1 MKTTLFLLLF
11 CISSHFNSFAQ
22 VYGNEWIQ
30 YNQKYYAFKIHT
42 SGIHKIDYSALQ
54 NANITPNT
62 FSSQNIQIF
71 GREQEIPLYIEDG
84 GDSSFDPGD
93 YLLFYAEKNDGW
105 LDSTLYASAS
115 DVGNPKYSLYNDT
128 IQYFFTW
135 NTATNNKR
143 FQLETDTDIAA
154 YAPSNYILFERFQ
167 SNNSSYNEGE
177 KYSDASSSFFT
188 SGEGWGSSQVNGAGG
203 YTWDASTTQIDQ
215 IYQGPDAPLIQYKS
229 VTVGV
234 SNASFSGVGNH
245 HTRHTIGSSNFV
257 ICDSIF
263 TGWKAIHIS
272 KTFPASILP
281 ASGNSNF
288 KISIVG
294 DLGAAT
300 DYQSINYWSFLYP
313 RIPSLSGAASSNF
326 LVENNALQS
335 KIRVDLTNSSSSNPL
350 FFVLGE
356 NPRKLV
362 PISNGGVHSLL
373 IPNSSS
379 GANQRVIQQD
389 ASSIVTISN
398 LVSVGPGDRFTD
410 FESME
415 TDSSLLLI
423 YHPKLQAASAQY
435 ADYRSSGLGG
445 NHTVIF
451 ANVNELYQQYGGGIE
466 KHINGIRRFSHHIYD
481 NATVKPVGL
490 FLIGKGIREA
500 NVVSVLSTG
509 PGSRKNSTNFAASL
523 IPSFGQPSSDA
534 CITSNLTGTTKWKPL
549 IPTGRIAVNSNQELS
564 DYLDKVKE
572 HEQNQNPLSEYSSST
587 KDWQK
592 QVLHFIGGSNV
603 GQQNLFGQY
612 MGALAN
618 ILKKE
623 EFGGNVQSIAKIG
636 NNPLSPTE
644 LNAVMDRI
652 RDGVSLINLFGHYNS
667 SSSGFEINI
676 DEPSNWNNQ
685 GKYPLIITN
694 SCYNGDIFQ
703 NSVSKSEEFVRSA
716 NSGAIGY
723 IGTIGLGFPHT
734 LNQYSSQLY
743 KQFSGVNYGTTLGK
757 QIQETIAALES
768 PTADLF
774 IESTCLQMTLNG
786 DPMVKLNWHERPEIE
801 ITEQSI
807 SFLPEDLNL
816 TVDSIQIN
824 LDLKNLGR
832 SITDTFLVEVTRNF
846 PSTTV
851 DSVYTFLIPELH
863 YTSTLSFKL
872 PLQANIGIG
881 INTFSFKIDQPSYL
895 DEQYD
900 EVLNNQVV
908 KTLFIDIDGIQPIL
922 PYEFAVVPNDSVTLK
937 ASTIN
942 PIAELNTY
950 RFEIDTI
957 DFEGAASPF
966 HRYALITGLGG
977 IKEINPSQWILSS
990 SMVNAPIICTD
1001 STVYF
1006 WRVAVDDPNPLWRES
1021 SFQYIPN
1028 KTGWGQDHFFQ
1039 FKNNGFNGV
1048 IYNRPN
1054 RKRIFGPNIKELTC
1068 SVKITTSE
1076 VGTYFNEYS
1085 IDGQQQEYA
1094 LCLFDPSFYVAIIDP
1109 LTLEPWRTDEY
1120 TGIFGQANYGVGPCR
1135 SRAEKYFIFR
1145 QGSEAQRNNFKNMLA
1160 AVPDSHFIL
1169 VYSPITSLYNVW
1181 DAETFATFQNLGSDS
1196 IVPGRPNFP
1205 FAFFCRKGDP
1215 NSVVEILSNGQDIQ
1229 LTAPL
1234 VGADFVGSESSQLI
1248 GPAADWQS
1256 LFWKQDPLNNPNE
1269 DSTMLYIHAYNI
1281 NGIYQTSDTVLFT
1294 LNDSIIDLSAYIDAN
1309 ESPFLKLGTYY
1320 KDDVNYSP
1328 AQIDRWHVLYT
1339 PLPEAAIDGSSGY
1352 SWLPNSDTLTEGET
1366 VQFAVD
1372 IKNIFTLPMDS
1383 LLVNYWIQDDNQQK
1397 HPISYSRQ
1405 DSLLVGEMFRDT
1417 ITFST
1422 IGLIGLNSFWMEVN
1436 PYVNGSLFV
1445 TDQPEQKHFN
1455 NLLQIPFYVSGDNQ
1469 HPVLDVTF
1477 NGRHILNGDIVSPES
1492 EILISLKDEN
1502 ELLLMNAISD
1512 TALFGIYLTDPDGKQ
1527 SRIPFMDA
1535 DGNTVMQWI
1544 PAESQSKRF
1553 KIVYPAYFAKDGK
1566 YTISVQGSDRSG
1578 NESGD
1583 LEYRITFEV
1592 IHESAITQMVNYP
1605 NPFSTS
1611 TRFVFTLTGLEAP
1624 DEIIIQIMTVSG
1636 RVVREITEDE
1646 LGTIQIGRNISEY
1659 AWDGKDEFGDPL
1671 ANGVYLYTVKAQ
1683 INGEKIKHLES
1694 GADAHFKKEFGK
1706 MYLIR

>member
-11 CISSHFNSFAQ
+11 CISLHFNSFAQ

-54 NANITPNT
+54 NANITANA
-62 FSSQNIQIF
+62 FSTQNIQIF
-71 GREQEIPLYIEDG
+71 GREQEIPLFIEDG

-105 LDSTLYASAS
+105 LDSTLYASAN

-177 KYSDASSSFFT
+177 KSSDASSSFFT
-188 SGEGWGSSQVNGAGG
+188 SGEGWGSSQVNGAAG
-203 YTWDASTTQIDQ
+203 YTWDASTTQFDQ
-215 IYQGPDAPLIQYKS
+215 IYQGSDAPLVHYKS
-229 VTVGV
+229 VIVGA
-234 SNASFSGVGNH
+234 SNASFSGAGNH
-245 HTRHTIGSSNFV
+245 RTKHTIGSSDFP

-272 KTFPASILP
+272 KTFPTSILP

-294 DLGAAT
+294 NQGAST

-313 RIPSLSGAASSNF
+313 RIPNLSGAASSNF
-326 LVENNALQS
+326 LVENTTLQS
-335 KIRVDLTNSSSSNPL
+335 KIRVDLTNISSLNPL

-356 NPRKLV
+356 NPRKLA
-362 PISNGGVHSLL
+362 PIPNGGVYSLL
-373 IPNSSS
+373 IPNTTS
-379 GANQRVIQQD
+379 GINQRVIQQD
-389 ASSIVTISN
+389 ATSILTISN

-415 TDSSLLLI
+415 MDSSLLMI

-435 ADYRSSGLGG
+435 ADYRSSDLGG
-445 NHTVIF
+445 NHNVIF

-500 NVVSVLSTG
+500 NVVSILSTG

-572 HEQNQNPLSEYSSST
+572 HELNQNPLSEYSSST

-603 GQQNLFGQY
+603 GQQNLFGEY
-612 MGALAN
+612 MDALAN

-623 EFGGNVQSIAKIG
+623 KFGGNVQSIAKIG

-685 GKYPLIITN
+685 GKYPLILTN

-703 NSVSKSEEFVRSA
+703 NSVSKSEEFVRSV

-734 LNQYSSQLY
+734 LNQYSNQLY
-743 KQFSGVNYGTTLGK
+743 KQFSGVNYGKTLGK
-757 QIQETIAALES
+757 QIQETIATLES
-768 PTADLF
+768 PLADLF

-881 INTFSFKIDQPSYL
+881 INTFSFKIDQPSFL

-966 HRYALITGLGG
+966 HRFALVTGLGG

-990 SMVNAPIICTD
+990 SMVNAPLTCTD

-1039 FKNNGFNGV
+1039 FKKNNFNGV
-1048 IYNRPN
+1048 EYNR
-1054 RKRIFGPNIKELTC
+1054 
-1068 SVKITTSE
+1068 TSHLRE
-1076 VGTYFNEYS
+1076 FYPFSKTLACNVLYS
-1085 IDGQQQEYA
+1085 ASEPGIYQNDYSLDGQQQDYG
-1094 LCLFDPSFYVAIIDP
+1094 IINFTPKFHVVVIDKY
-1109 LTLEPWRTDEY
+1109 TLEPWGTRYVPTNQNLNNN
-1120 TGIFGQANYGVGPCR
+1120 FGNANDNYFRVI
-1135 SRAEKYFIFR
+1135 KYFTFH
-1145 QGSEAQRNNFKNMLA
+1145 QNDPSQMAAFENMIENS
-1160 AVPDSHFIL
+1160 VPDGNFIL
-1169 VYSPITSLYNVW
+1169 IYSPMTTLFNQLPLSVIS
-1181 DAETFATFQNLGSDS
+1181 TFQNLGSDS
-1196 IVPGRPNFP
+1196 IVPGRNNLP
-1205 FAFFCRKGDP
+1205 FAFFCRKGDV
-1215 NSVVEILSNGQDIQ
+1215 NSVVENYAQFPGENVH
-1229 LTAPL
+1229 LTAL
-1234 VGADFVGSESSQLI
+1234 VEGYDFIGSESTEFI

-1256 LFWKQDPLNNPNE
+1256 LFWKQDP
-1269 DSTMLYIHAYNI
+1269 I
-1281 NGIYQTSDTVLFT
+1281 QTE
-1294 LNDSIIDLSAYIDAN
+1294 IQQY
-1309 ESPFLKLGTYY
+1309 FL
-1320 KDDVNYSP
+1320 
-1328 AQIDRWHVLYT
+1328 
-1339 PLPEAAIDGSSGY
+1339 
-1352 SWLPNSDTLTEGET
+1352 
-1366 VQFAVD
+1366 
-1372 IKNIFTLPMDS
+1372 
-1383 LLVNYWIQDDNQQK
+1383 
-1397 HPISYSRQ
+1397 
-1405 DSLLVGEMFRDT
+1405 
-1417 ITFST
+1417 
-1422 IGLIGLNSFWMEVN
+1422 
-1436 PYVNGSLFV
+1436 
-1445 TDQPEQKHFN
+1445 
-1455 NLLQIPFYVSGDNQ
+1455 
-1469 HPVLDVTF
+1469 
-1477 NGRHILNGDIVSPES
+1477 
-1492 EILISLKDEN
+1492 
-1502 ELLLMNAISD
+1502 
-1512 TALFGIYLTDPDGKQ
+1512 
-1527 SRIPFMDA
+1527 
-1535 DGNTVMQWI
+1535 
-1544 PAESQSKRF
+1544 
-1553 KIVYPAYFAKDGK
+1553 
-1566 YTISVQGSDRSG
+1566 
-1578 NESGD
+1578 
-1583 LEYRITFEV
+1583 
-1592 IHESAITQMVNYP
+1592 
-1605 NPFSTS
+1605 
-1611 TRFVFTLTGLEAP
+1611 
-1624 DEIIIQIMTVSG
+1624 
-1636 RVVREITEDE
+1636 
-1646 LGTIQIGRNISEY
+1646 
-1659 AWDGKDEFGDPL
+1659 
-1671 ANGVYLYTVKAQ
+1671 
-1683 INGEKIKHLES
+1683 
-1694 GADAHFKKEFGK
+1694 
-1706 MYLIR
+1706 

>member
-1 MKTTLFLLLF
+1 M
-11 CISSHFNSFAQ
+11 
-22 VYGNEWIQ
+22 
-30 YNQKYYAFKIHT
+30 
-42 SGIHKIDYSALQ
+42 
-54 NANITPNT
+54 
-62 FSSQNIQIF
+62 
-71 GREQEIPLYIEDG
+71 
-84 GDSSFDPGD
+84 
-93 YLLFYAEKNDGW
+93 
-105 LDSTLYASAS
+105 
-115 DVGNPKYSLYNDT
+115 
-128 IQYFFTW
+128 
-135 NTATNNKR
+135 
-143 FQLETDTDIAA
+143 
-154 YAPSNYILFERFQ
+154 
-167 SNNSSYNEGE
+167 
-177 KYSDASSSFFT
+177 
-188 SGEGWGSSQVNGAGG
+188 
-203 YTWDASTTQIDQ
+203 
-215 IYQGPDAPLIQYKS
+215 
-229 VTVGV
+229 
-234 SNASFSGVGNH
+234 
-245 HTRHTIGSSNFV
+245 
-257 ICDSIF
+257 
-263 TGWKAIHIS
+263 
-272 KTFPASILP
+272 
-281 ASGNSNF
+281 
-288 KISIVG
+288 
-294 DLGAAT
+294 
-300 DYQSINYWSFLYP
+300 
-313 RIPSLSGAASSNF
+313 
-326 LVENNALQS
+326 
-335 KIRVDLTNSSSSNPL
+335 
-350 FFVLGE
+350 
-356 NPRKLV
+356 
-362 PISNGGVHSLL
+362 
-373 IPNSSS
+373 
-379 GANQRVIQQD
+379 
-389 ASSIVTISN
+389 
-398 LVSVGPGDRFTD
+398 
-410 FESME
+410 
-415 TDSSLLLI
+415 
-423 YHPKLQAASAQY
+423 
-435 ADYRSSGLGG
+435 
-445 NHTVIF
+445 
-451 ANVNELYQQYGGGIE
+451 
-466 KHINGIRRFSHHIYD
+466 
-481 NATVKPVGL
+481 
-490 FLIGKGIREA
+490 
-500 NVVSVLSTG
+500 
-509 PGSRKNSTNFAASL
+509 
-523 IPSFGQPSSDA
+523 
-534 CITSNLTGTTKWKPL
+534 

-1309 ESPFLKLGTYY
+1309 ESPFLRLGTYY

-1366 VQFAVD
+1366 IQFAVD

-1553 KIVYPAYFAKDGK
+1553 KIIYPAYFAKDGK

>member
-11 CISSHFNSFAQ
+11 CVSLHFSSFAQ
-22 VYGNEWIQ
+22 VFGNEWIQ
-30 YNQKYYAFKIHT
+30 YSQKYYAFKIHT

-54 NANITPNT
+54 NANITANT
-62 FSSQNIQIF
+62 FSTQNIQIF

-105 LDSTLYASAS
+105 LDSTLYASTS

-154 YAPSNYILFERFQ
+154 YSPSNYILFERFQ

-188 SGEGWGSSQVNGAGG
+188 SGEGWGSSQVNGAAG
-203 YTWDASTTQIDQ
+203 YTWDASTIQIDQ
-215 IYQGPDAPLIQYKS
+215 IYQGPDAPLVHYKS

-234 SNASFSGVGNH
+234 SNASFTGIGNH
-245 HTRHTIGSSNFV
+245 HTKHTIGSSNFV

-288 KISIVG
+288 KVSIVG
-294 DLGAAT
+294 DQGAAT

-313 RIPSLSGAASSNF
+313 RKPNLSGATNSTF
-326 LVENNALQS
+326 LVENTAVQS
-335 KIRVDLTNSSSSNPL
+335 KIRVDLTNISSSNPL

-356 NPRKLV
+356 NPKKLA
-362 PISNGGVHSLL
+362 PISNGGVYSLL
-373 IPNSSS
+373 IPNTTS
-379 GANQRVIQQD
+379 GINQRVIQQD
-389 ASSIVTISN
+389 ANSIQTISN
-398 LVSVGPGDRFTD
+398 LLSVGPGDRFTD

-415 TDSSLLLI
+415 TDSSLLMI

-435 ADYRSSGLGG
+435 ADYRSSEDGG
-445 NHTVIF
+445 NHAVIF

-466 KHINGIRRFSHHIYD
+466 KHINGIRRFSHHIYQTS
-481 NATVKPVGL
+481 AVKPVAL

-500 NVVSVLSTG
+500 NVVSILSTG

-572 HEQNQNPLSEYSSST
+572 HEQNQNPLSEYSSGT

-612 MGALAN
+612 MSALAN

-623 EFGGNVQSIAKIG
+623 KFGGNVQSIAKIG

-676 DEPSNWNNQ
+676 DEPSNWNNE
-685 GKYPLIITN
+685 GKYPLIVTN

-703 NSVSKSEEFVRSA
+703 NSVSKSEEFVRA
-716 NSGAIGY
+716 VKSGAIGY

-743 KQFSGVNYGTTLGK
+743 KQFSGVNYGTTLGR
-757 QIQETIAALES
+757 QIQETIATLES

-807 SFLPEDLNL
+807 SFMPEDLNL

-824 LDLKNLGR
+824 LEMKNLGR

-846 PSTTV
+846 PSIAV

-863 YTSTLSFKL
+863 YTTTLSFKL
-872 PLQANIGIG
+872 PLQANIGVG

-908 KTLFIDIDGIQPIL
+908 KTLFIDIDGIQPVL
-922 PYEFAVVPNDSVTLK
+922 PYEFAVVPNDSVTLR

-966 HRYALITGLGG
+966 HRFALVTGLGG

-990 SMVNAPIICTD
+990 AMINAPLTCTD

-1039 FKNNGFNGV
+1039 FKKNNFNAV
-1048 IYNRPN
+1048 EYNRTN
-1054 RKRIFGPNIKELTC
+1054 RKRFFGPNSAELTC
-1068 SVKITTSE
+1068 EVKA
-1076 VGTYFNEYS
+1076 GTANEGIFNEYS
-1085 IDGQQQEYA
+1085 INGQQKEYG
-1094 LCLFDPSFYVAIIDP
+1094 LCFYTPSFYVAVIDP
-1109 LTLEPWRTDEY
+1109 LSFEPWQTEVN
-1120 TGIFGQANYGVGPCR
+1120 AVVYGEELCR
-1135 SRAEKYFIFR
+1135 GRAENYFVFR
-1145 QGSEAQRNNFKNMLA
+1145 QGTPDGRLNFQNMLA
-1160 AVPDSHFIL
+1160 TVPDSHFIL
-1169 VYSPITSLYNVW
+1169 VYSPMTTLYSSW
-1181 DAETFATFQNLGSDS
+1181 DPQTFATFQNLGSDS
-1196 IVPGRPNFP
+1196 IVPGRPQLP
-1205 FAFFCRKGDP
+1205 FAFFCKKGNP
-1215 NSVVEILSNGQDIQ
+1215 NSVIEVFSQYNGQDIQ
-1229 LTAPL
+1229 LTAEL
-1234 VGADFVGSESSQLI
+1234 IGSDYIGSESSELI

-1256 LFWKQDPLNNPNE
+1256 LFWKQDPLNNPSG
-1269 DSTMLYIHAYNI
+1269 DSTMLYVKAYNSE
-1281 NGIYQTSDTVLFT
+1281 GIYQTTDTLTFT
-1294 LNDSIIDLSAYIDAN
+1294 LNDSIIDLSAYVNASDY
-1309 ESPFLKLGTYY
+1309 PFIQLSAFYTDSVGF
-1320 KDDVNYSP
+1320 SP

-1352 SWLPNSDTLTEGET
+1352 SWLPNSDTLSEGET

-1397 HPISYSRQ
+1397 HLISYSRQ
-1405 DSLLVGEMFRDT
+1405 DSLLVGEIFRDT
-1417 ITFST
+1417 ISFST
-1422 IGLIGLNSFWMEVN
+1422 IGLLGLNSFWMEVN
-1436 PYVNGSLFV
+1436 PYVNGSLFI

-1455 NLLQIPFYVSGDNQ
+1455 NLLQIPFYVSGDDKQ
-1469 HPVLDVTF
+1469 PILDVTF

-1502 ELLLMNAISD
+1502 ALLLMNAISD

-1553 KIVYPAYFAKDGK
+1553 KIIYPAYFVKDGK

-1592 IHESAITQMVNYP
+1592 VHESSITQMVNYP

-1611 TRFVFTLTGLEAP
+1611 TRFVFTLTGTEAP

-1683 INGEKIKHLES
+1683 INGEDIKHLES

>member
-54 NANITPNT
+54 NATITPNT

-177 KYSDASSSFFT
+177 KYSYASSSFFT

-500 NVVSVLSTG
+500 NVVSILSTG

-623 EFGGNVQSIAKIG
+623 KFGGNVQSIAKIG

-881 INTFSFKIDQPSYL
+881 INNFSFKIDQPSYL

-1309 ESPFLKLGTYY
+1309 ESPFLRLGTYY

-1469 HPVLDVTF
+1469 HPILDVTF

-1535 DGNTVMQWI
+1535 DGNTIMQWI

-1553 KIVYPAYFAKDGK
+1553 KIIYPAYFAKDGK

-1583 LEYRITFEV
+1583 LEYRIIFEV
-1592 IHESAITQMVNYP
+1592 VHESSITEMVNYP

-1611 TRFVFTLTGLEAP
+1611 TRFVFTLTGTEAP
-1624 DEIIIQIMTVSG
+1624 DEILIQIMTVSG

-1706 MYLIR
+1706 MYLLR

>member
-11 CISSHFNSFAQ
+11 CVSLNFNSFAQ
-22 VYGNEWIQ
+22 VFGNEWIQ
-30 YNQKYYAFKIHT
+30 YSQKYYAFKIHT

-54 NANITPNT
+54 NANITSNA
-62 FSSQNIQIF
+62 FSTQNIQIF

-93 YLLFYAEKNDGW
+93 YLMFYAEKNDGW
-105 LDSTLYASAS
+105 LDSTLYESAS

-177 KYSDASSSFFT
+177 KYSDASSSFYT

-215 IYQGPDAPLIQYKS
+215 IYQGPDAPLVQYKS

-245 HTRHTIGSSNFV
+245 HTKHTIGTSNFA

-272 KTFPASILP
+272 KTFPVSILP

-294 DLGAAT
+294 DQGAAT

-313 RIPSLSGAASSNF
+313 RIPNLSGAASSNF
-326 LVENNALQS
+326 LVENNEIQS
-335 KIRVDLTNSSSSNPL
+335 KIRVDLTNISSSNPL

-356 NPRKLV
+356 NPKKLA
-362 PISNGGVHSLL
+362 PISNGGMHSLL
-373 IPNSSS
+373 IPNSIS
-379 GANQRVIQQD
+379 GTKQRVIQQD
-389 ASSIVTISN
+389 ATSILTISN

-415 TDSSLLLI
+415 TDSSLLMI
-423 YHPKLQAASAQY
+423 YHPKLQASSAQY
-435 ADYRSSGLGG
+435 ADYRSSDLGG

-466 KHINGIRRFSHHIYD
+466 KHINGIRRFSHHIYE

-500 NVVSVLSTG
+500 NVVSILSTG

-534 CITSNLTGTTKWKPL
+534 CITSNLIGTTKWKPL
-549 IPTGRIAVNSNQELS
+549 IATGRIAVNSNQELS

-623 EFGGNVQSIAKIG
+623 KFGGNVQSIAKIG

-703 NSVSKSEEFVRSA
+703 NSVSKSEEFVRSI

-757 QIQETIAALES
+757 QIQETIATLES
-768 PTADLF
+768 PSADLF

-807 SFLPEDLNL
+807 SFLPQDLNL
-816 TVDSIQIN
+816 TIDSIQIN

-846 PSTTV
+846 PSTAV

-966 HRYALITGLGG
+966 HRFALITGLGG

-990 SMVNAPIICTD
+990 SMVNVPLICTD

-1039 FKNNGFNGV
+1039 FKKNNFNGV
-1048 IYNRPN
+1048 EYNRAN
-1054 RKRIFGPNIKELTC
+1054 RKRFFGPNSAELTC
-1068 SVKITTSE
+1068 DVKASTANEGI
-1076 VGTYFNEYS
+1076 FNEYS
-1085 IDGQQQEYA
+1085 INGQQKEYG
-1094 LCLFDPSFYVAIIDP
+1094 LCFYTPSFYVAVIDP
-1109 LTLEPWRTDEY
+1109 LSFQPWQTEVN
-1120 TGIFGQANYGVGPCR
+1120 AVVYGEELCR
-1135 SRAEKYFIFR
+1135 GRAENYFVFR
-1145 QGSEAQRNNFKNMLA
+1145 QGSPDGRLNFQNMLA
-1160 AVPDSHFIL
+1160 TVPDSHFIL
-1169 VYSPITSLYNVW
+1169 VYSPMTTLYSSW
-1181 DAETFATFQNLGSDS
+1181 DLQTFATFQNLGSDS
-1196 IVPGRPNFP
+1196 IVPGRPNLP
-1205 FAFFCRKGDP
+1205 FAFFCKKGNP
-1215 NSVVEILSNGQDIQ
+1215 NSVIEVFSQYYGQDIQ
-1229 LTAPL
+1229 LTAEL
-1234 VGADFVGSESSQLI
+1234 IGSDYIGSESSELI
-1248 GPAADWQS
+1248 GPAGDWQS

-1269 DSTMLYIHAYNI
+1269 DSTVLYVKAYNSE
-1281 NGIYQTSDTVLFT
+1281 GIYQTSDTLTFT
-1294 LNDSIIDLSAYIDAN
+1294 LNDSIIDLSAYVNASDYPFIQLSAFYID
-1309 ESPFLKLGTYY
+1309 SVGF
-1320 KDDVNYSP
+1320 SP

-1339 PLPEAAIDGSSGY
+1339 PLPEVAIDGSSGY

-1405 DSLLVGEMFRDT
+1405 DSLLVGEIFRDT

-1422 IGLIGLNSFWMEVN
+1422 IGLLGLNSFWMEVN

-1455 NLLQIPFYVSGDNQ
+1455 NLLQIPFYVSGDDQ

-1512 TALFGIYLTDPDGKQ
+1512 TALFGVYLTDPDGKQ
-1527 SRIPFMDA
+1527 RRIPFMDA

-1553 KIVYPAYFAKDGK
+1553 KILYPAYFAKDGK
-1566 YTISVQGSDRSG
+1566 YSISVQGSDRSG

>member
-1 MKTTLFLLLF
+1 MKLPLLTNLLLLF
-11 CISSHFNSFAQ
+11 CISLNSNSFSQ
-22 VYGNEWIQ
+22 VFGNEWIQ
-30 YNQKYYAFKIHT
+30 YSQKYYAFKVHT

-54 NANITPNT
+54 NANITPT
-62 FSSQNIQIF
+62 SFSTQNIQIF

-84 GDSSFDPGD
+84 GDLSFDPGD

-234 SNASFSGVGNH
+234 SNASYTEVGNH
-245 HTRHTIGSSNFV
+245 HTKHTIGSSNFV

-263 TGWKAIHIS
+263 TGWKAVHIS

-294 DLGAAT
+294 DQGAAT
-300 DYQSINYWSFLYP
+300 DYQSINYWSFVYP
-313 RIPSLSGAASSNF
+313 RIPNLSGASNSNF
-326 LVENNALQS
+326 LVENNTLQA
-335 KIRVDLTNSSSSNPL
+335 KIRVDLTNISTSNPL

-356 NPRKLV
+356 NPKKLTPISSGGAHSILV
-362 PISNGGVHSLL
+362 PNSASGIS
-373 IPNSSS
+373 
-379 GANQRVIQQD
+379 QRVIQQD
-389 ASSIVTISN
+389 ANSIQTVSN
-398 LVSVGPGDRFTD
+398 LVSVGPNDRFTD

-415 TDSSLLLI
+415 TNGSLLMV

-435 ADYRSSGLGG
+435 ADYRSIADGG

-451 ANVNELYQQYGGGIE
+451 ANVTELYQQYGGGIE
-466 KHINGIRRFSHHIYD
+466 KHINGIRRFSHHIYEIS
-481 NATVKPVGL
+481 TLKPVGL

-500 NVVSVLSTG
+500 NIVSILSTG
-509 PGSRKNSTNFAASL
+509 SGSRKNSTNFAASL
-523 IPSFGQPSSDA
+523 IPSFGHPSSDA
-534 CITSNLTGTTKWKPL
+534 CITSNLSGTSKWKPL

-572 HEQNQNPLSEYSSST
+572 HEQNQDPLSDYSSNT

-592 QVLHFIGGSNV
+592 QVLHFIGGTNAS
-603 GQQNLFGQY
+603 QQNLFGQY
-612 MGALAN
+612 MTALAN

-623 EFGGNVQSIAKIG
+623 KFGGNVQSIAKIG
-636 NNPLSPTE
+636 NNPLSPSE

-676 DEPSNWNNQ
+676 DEPSTWNNE

-703 NSVSKSEEFVRSA
+703 NSVSKSEEFVRSV

-723 IGTIGLGFPHT
+723 IGTIGLGFPHA
-734 LNQYSSQLY
+734 LNQYSSELY

-757 QIQETIAALES
+757 QIQETIATLES
-768 PTADLF
+768 PAADLF
-774 IESTCLQMTLNG
+774 IESTCLQMALNG
-786 DPMVKLNWHERPEIE
+786 DPMVKLNWHQRPEIE

-846 PSTTV
+846 PSSTV

-863 YTSTLSFKL
+863 YTSTLTFKL

-881 INTFSFKIDQPSYL
+881 INTFSFKIDQPSFL

-900 EVLNNQVV
+900 EVVNNQVV
-908 KTLFIDIDGIQPIL
+908 KTLFIDIDGIQPVL
-922 PYEFAVVPNDSVTLK
+922 PFEYAVVPNDSVTLK

-966 HRYALITGLGG
+966 HRFALVTGLGG
-977 IKEINPSQWILSS
+977 IKEINPSQWISS
-990 SMVNAPIICTD
+990 NSMVNAPLTCTD

-1006 WRVAVDDPNPLWRES
+1006 WRVAVDESNPLWRES

-1039 FKNNGFNGV
+1039 FKKNNFNGV
-1048 IYNRPN
+1048 EYNRAN
-1054 RKRIFGPNIKELTC
+1054 RKRFFGPKSAELTC
-1068 SVKITTSE
+1068 KVKASTAYEGI
-1076 VGTYFNEYS
+1076 FNEYS
-1085 IDGQQQEYA
+1085 IDGQQKEYG
-1094 LCLFDPSFYVAIIDP
+1094 LCYYTPSFYVAVIDP
-1109 LTLEPWRTDEY
+1109 LSFEPWHTEVNSVL
-1120 TGIFGQANYGVGPCR
+1120 FGEELCR
-1135 SRAEKYFIFR
+1135 SRAENYFIFR
-1145 QGSEAQRNNFKNMLA
+1145 QGSPDGRLNFQNMLA
-1160 AVPDSHFIL
+1160 TVPDSHFIL
-1169 VYSPITSLYNVW
+1169 VYSPMTTLYSTW
-1181 DAETFATFQNLGSDS
+1181 DPQTFATFQSLGSDS
-1196 IVPGRPNFP
+1196 IVPGRPNLP
-1205 FAFFCRKGDP
+1205 FAFFCKKGYP
-1215 NSVVEILSNGQDIQ
+1215 NSVIEVFSQYYGQDIQ
-1229 LTAPL
+1229 LTAEL
-1234 VGADFVGSESSQLI
+1234 ISSDYIGSESSELI

-1256 LFWKQDPLNNPNE
+1256 LFWKQDPLNNPNG
-1269 DSTMLYIHAYNI
+1269 DSTMLYVKAYNSE
-1281 NGIYQTSDTVLFT
+1281 GIYQTTDTLIFT
-1294 LNDSIIDLSAYIDAN
+1294 LNDSIINLSAYVNASDY
-1309 ESPFLKLGTYY
+1309 PFIQLSAFYA
-1320 KDDVNYSP
+1320 DSVDFSP

-1339 PLPEAAIDGSSGY
+1339 PFPEAAIDGSSGY
-1352 SWLPNSDTLTEGET
+1352 SWLPNSDTITEGES

-1372 IKNIFTLPMDS
+1372 IKNIFTIPMDS
-1383 LLVNYWIQDDNQQK
+1383 LLVSYWIQDDNQQK

-1405 DSLLVGEMFRDT
+1405 DSLLVDEVFRDT

-1422 IGLIGLNSFWMEVN
+1422 IGLLGLNSFWMEVN

-1469 HPVLDVTF
+1469 HPILDVTF

-1535 DGNTVMQWI
+1535 DGNNIMQWI
-1544 PAESQSKRF
+1544 PAESQNKRF
-1553 KIVYPAYFAKDGK
+1553 KIIYPASFAKDGK

-1583 LEYRITFEV
+1583 MEYRITFQV
-1592 IHESAITQMVNYP
+1592 IHASAITQMVNYP

-1611 TRFVFTLTGLEAP
+1611 TRFVFTLTGSEAP
-1624 DEIIIQIMTVSG
+1624 DEITIQIMTVSG

-1683 INGEKIKHLES
+1683 INGENIKHLES
-1694 GADAHFKKEFGK
+1694 GADAHFNKDFGK